1 MTAPDPSYRLFIAI
15 ELPEAWQTALGDLQQ
30 RMQRALAADPLTAA
44 VRLRWVRP
52 EGIHLT
58 LKFIGE
64 TAADRLPAIEAQ
76 LALAVPQMPHIALT
90 LGRAGSFSDRRA
102 PRVIWAGVYSEQAD
116 ALLRLAESIQTWLAA
131 AAIPRERRAF
141 AAHLTLARL
150 PDEMPDALRH
160 RVAQLTTA
168 VEQPSLPTFVP
179 QHVSLIRSH
188 LGPGGARYQRLAAFP
203 A

>member
-1 MTAPDPSYRLFIAI
+1 MTAPEPSYRLFIAL
-15 ELPEAWQTALGDLQQ
+15 ELPEAWHSALGDLQQ
-30 RMQRALAADPLTAA
+30 RMQRALAGDPLTAA
-44 VRLRWVRP
+44 VRLRWVRS

-58 LKFIGE
+58 LKFIGD

-90 LGRAGSFSDRRA
+90 LGRAGSFSNRRA

-131 AAIPRERRAF
+131 AGIPRERRAL

-168 VEQPSLPTFVP
+168 VDQPSLPTFVP
-179 QHVSLIRSH
+179 QHVSLIQSH
-188 LGPGGARYQRLAAFP
+188 LGPGGARYHRLAAFP